1 MKIKLNEESLEKL
14 IIDMRENAKK
24 LGETTK
30 NLDLL
35 EEKRKELIYKAYL
48 EVQKGTEFTKKAIAS
63 TNPKV
68 VEINAQ
74 ISALKGD
81 EQELRWLLR
90 IYNIQADLWRSLN
103 SSKTQEHKM
112 YNSYSWSIL
121 EYAN

>member
-48 EVQKGTEFTKKAIAS
+48 EVEKGTEMTKKAIAG

-68 VEINAQ
+68 VEINSQ

-112 YNSYSWSIL
+112 YNSYS
-121 EYAN
+121 

>member
-121 EYAN
+121 EYVN

>member
-1 MKIKLNEESLEKL
+1 
-14 IIDMRENAKK
+14 MRENAKK

-48 EVQKGTEFTKKAIAS
+48 EVEKGTEMTKKAIAS

-112 YNSYSWSIL
+112 YNSYS
-121 EYAN
+121 

>member
-1 MKIKLNEESLEKL
+1 MKQEKKQMKIKLNDESLEEL
-14 IIDMRENAKK
+14 IIDMRENAVK
-24 LGETTK
+24 LGQVTQ

-48 EVQKGTEFTKKAIAS
+48 EVEKGTEMTKKAIAS

-68 VEINAQ
+68 IEINAQ

-112 YNSYSWSIL
+112 YNSYS
-121 EYAN
+121 

>member
-35 EEKRKELIYKAYL
+35 EEKRKELIYKSYL
-48 EVQKGTEFTKKAIAS
+48 EVEKGTEMTKKAIAG

-90 IYNIQADLWRSLN
+90 IDNIQADLFRSTN
-103 SSKTQEHKM
+103 SSKNQEHKM
-112 YNSYSWSIL
+112 YNSYS
-121 EYAN
+121 

>member
-48 EVQKGTEFTKKAIAS
+48 EVEKGTEFTKKAIAS

-121 EYAN
+121 EYVN

>member
-1 MKIKLNEESLEKL
+1 MFGSESKMKIKLNEESLEKL

-48 EVQKGTEFTKKAIAS
+48 EVEKGTEMTKKAIAS

-112 YNSYSWSIL
+112 YNSYS
-121 EYAN
+121 

>member
-1 MKIKLNEESLEKL
+1 MFGSESKMKIKLNEESLEKL

-24 LGETTK
+24 LGECTK

-48 EVQKGTEFTKKAIAS
+48 EVEKGTEMTKKAIAG

-112 YNSYSWSIL
+112 YNSYS
-121 EYAN
+121 